1 MAVQRV
7 VVPDT
12 GDDEAGFKT
21 CLGYAKAII
30 EAPGSAIAR
39 ILLLVHTKQQLTN
52 TDLPGYLGQA
62 AAKTLANNGVIR
74 FAGVEMR
81 AATLKTLSSMQN
93 GTLIL
98 AFWADGKM
106 MNQIDALAGVGAIVA
121 YPWPQDALDPWIATW
136 NPHVHGQAK
145 GPAEPLITDP
155 IVEAALRGMT
165 IVMNLSNTG
174 LHSYYKDS
182 ADRMLRILRAKN
194 HTIEPDKIRQWA
206 VRNKWQPGAAD
217 DLAKL
222 ASKIAGLKT
231 KPSLN
236 SIDNGQGTYQHWQ
249 QSAQA
254 APATASND

>member
-30 EAPGSAIAR
+30 EAPQSNIAR
-39 ILLLVHTKQQLTN
+39 VLLLVHTKQQLTN
-52 TDLPGYLGQA
+52 TDLPGYLGKA
-62 AAKTLANNGVIR
+62 AAKTLADNGAIR

-98 AFWADGKM
+98 AFWADAKM
-106 MNQIDALAGVGAIVA
+106 MDQVDALRHSGSVVA
-121 YPWPQDALDPWIATW
+121 YPWPEDALDSWIATW
-136 NPHVHGQAK
+136 NPHVHGKSKA
-145 GPAEPLITDP
+145 PAEPLITDP
-155 IVEAALRGMT
+155 IVEAALRGIT
-165 IVMNLSNTG
+165 VVMNLSNTG

-194 HTIEPDKIRQWA
+194 HAIQPDKIRQWA
-206 VRNKWQPGAAD
+206 VRNKWQPGAAE
-217 DLAKL
+217 DLGKL
-222 ASKIAGLKT
+222 ATKIAALKT

-236 SIDNGQGTYQHWQ
+236 AIDNGQSTYQHWQ
-249 QSAQA
+249 QSAQGA
-254 APATASND
+254 AATPSAL